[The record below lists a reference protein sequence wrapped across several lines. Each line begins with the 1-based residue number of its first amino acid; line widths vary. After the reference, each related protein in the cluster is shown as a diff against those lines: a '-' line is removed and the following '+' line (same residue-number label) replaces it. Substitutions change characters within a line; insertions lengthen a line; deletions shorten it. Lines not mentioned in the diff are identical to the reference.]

1 MMGPGLA
8 YMPDYMGW
16 MMFGT
21 YLLWAVITA
30 LAVFVVVR
38 LVRAA
43 DSGAKAILDARLARG
58 EIDAEEY
65 RARLTL
71 LSASR

>member
-1 MMGPGLA
+1 MMGPGSA

-38 LVRAA
+38 LVRPA

-71 LSASR
+71 LGASR